1 MAVCSVFI
9 IIVRKLKRREDGM
22 SSLRSTDVI
31 RSCLAV
37 LLSHRGS
44 LYTPSFH
51 TALEMLHSRVCNR
64 MNTSF
69 CWAERECEPK

>member
-1 MAVCSVFI
+1 MAVCSVCINKKIKKAGGRYVVLEINRCDSFLL
-9 IIVRKLKRREDGM
+9 V
-22 SSLRSTDVI
+22 SSSFSQRQP
-31 RSCLAV
+31 
-37 LLSHRGS
+37 
-44 LYTPSFH
+44 YTPSFH